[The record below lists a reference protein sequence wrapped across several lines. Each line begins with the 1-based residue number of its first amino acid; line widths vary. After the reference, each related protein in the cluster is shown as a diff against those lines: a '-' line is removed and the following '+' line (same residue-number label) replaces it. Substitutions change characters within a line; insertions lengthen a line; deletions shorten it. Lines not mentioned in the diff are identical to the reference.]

1 MPDARLADVGLARG
15 VGAVDHISAVIR
27 CGEAD
32 RCVAI
37 HVVASE
43 AEVLVTD
50 LLPGP
55 STRPADVKAHMRR
68 KRRRWWLVEA
78 NRDEEVVEVGYR
90 NVGGAQARVAA
101 PGVDVD
107 RRGCDRNRPEQPRR
121 GDPRLEIVL
130 LDPDRVEQINSY
142 EAERSVVVAPIIANI
157 DAAHEPHI
165 AIEAPLTTVT
175 PVGSPLGFGCA
186 DDTVEIRDR

>member
-1 MPDARLADVGLARG
+1 
-15 VGAVDHISAVIR
+15 
-27 CGEAD
+27 
-32 RCVAI
+32 
-37 HVVASE
+37 
-43 AEVLVTD
+43 
-50 LLPGP
+50 
-55 STRPADVKAHMRR
+55 MRR
-68 KRRRWWLVEA
+68 ERRWLRWWGDA
-78 NRDEEVVEVGYR
+78 NRDEEVVKVGYR
-90 NVGGAQARVAA
+90 HIVGAQSRVAA

-107 RRGCDRNRPEQPRR
+107 RRGCDRDRPEQPRR
-121 GDPRLEIVL
+121 GDPWLEIVL